1 MRRPENPNFCSQCGA
16 GGGGGAGGAPPVAA
30 VVVLYR
36 ASVHFTVIC
45 VSSQCF
51 VFFLTL
57 CFQFRR
63 VPIHMHSSVMHAST
77 HTQRSPSSTRR
88 YLEKQRGTHDL
99 HPHTNCAYVHVGCMY
114 HIPTPDGPLGSIP
127 PQPGTR
133 NPVLR
138 RPHAPCLHPRPS
150 PRPALGQLHRS
161 TSRVCCR
168 SFRCNHV

>member
-88 YLEKQRGTHDL
+88 YLEKQRGTHYL

-114 HIPTPDGPLGSIP
+114 HTHARRSARLHSPPTWY
-127 PQPGTR
+127 PQPG
-133 NPVLR
+133 P
-138 RPHAPCLHPRPS
+138 PSAPCAM
-150 PRPALGQLHRS
+150 PAP
-161 TSRVCCR
+161 
-168 SFRCNHV
+168 

>member
-1 MRRPENPNFCSQCGA
+1 MADTADSRSTSHSQRGTAHESSPLKHTGSTAFCTECGA
-16 GGGGGAGGAPPVAA
+16 QKT
-30 VVVLYR
+30 L
-36 ASVHFTVIC
+36 T
-45 VSSQCF
+45 SSQCF

-63 VPIHMHSSVMHAST
+63 VPIHLHRLSVMHAST

-88 YLEKQRGTHDL
+88 YWKNNAVHMIYILILTV
-99 HPHTNCAYVHVGCMY
+99 HTYMLAVCT
-114 HIPTPDGPLGSIP
+114 IPTPDGPLGSIP